1 MIVTRKNWF
10 ASSLLL
16 TLILAPS
23 VHAQNSSPVTW
34 SASVKNKS
42 QDYRP
47 GQKLLVALRA
57 GIDPGWHV
65 YALTEP
71 PGSFVIPTTIAL
83 DRGQPFD
90 LAGKIISPAP
100 ISRTDPTVG
109 ATLQFYENEAE
120 FTVPLKIEKKASAGK
135 QSVKF
140 DVSYQACNNRV
151 CLPPRKV
158 GVTAAV
164 EIASHGQK

>member
-1 MIVTRKNWF
+1 MIMKRKESL
-10 ASSLLL
+10 ASLLL
-16 TLILAPS
+16 LTFCLTSSA
-23 VHAQNSSPVTW
+23 HAQSSSPVTW
-34 SASVKNKS
+34 SASVKNKH

-47 GQKLLVALRA
+47 GQKLLVAVHA
-57 GIDPGWHV
+57 AIDPGWHV

-71 PGSFVIPTTIAL
+71 PGSFVIPTNIAL
-83 DRGQPFD
+83 ATGQPFD
-90 LAGKIISPAP
+90 LDGRILPPPP

-109 ATLQFYENEAE
+109 ATLRFYESEAA
-120 FTVPLKIEKKASAGK
+120 FTVPVKVEKKASAGK
-135 QSVKF
+135 HSMKF

-164 EIASHGQK
+164 EIASNARK